1 MNIFHLAHA
10 RHEESPRSVL
20 MRTAYA
26 NGFGSVSAMA
36 RAFGAKESLQPFAW
50 QMRHSKLVGQLA
62 SHVHLNGQQF
72 QASFYTQLGRTS
84 ESPVDVMGLA
94 VPSANIR
101 ADAFSIC
108 PECIKAGTHS
118 SILDLSWL
126 HSCPEHD
133 CKLESACPQCLRTI
147 RWTQISGSH
156 CQCGFDLRNTPKT
169 YWHSL
174 SSHCLLKIFR
184 AKDQAALGR
193 FIFALKALRYTKQP
207 NQTQEILETAARV
220 ADCDTEIFEE
230 LLETSKL
237 LYPCLTLRPL
247 LAPWMASEDSWIK
260 SQVQHL
266 LHSKSDRADAK
277 GTCKCSALQLYQDE
291 MIHALKISQ
300 TKLRSFLT
308 RDLVQR
314 EKGEDTRWKY
324 SAKKLCMLLEHP
336 TGLLLPTEQPSIS
349 ETSTQD
355 CSTHLT
361 IEETAIRLGV
371 YPQAIRSAYSR
382 GFMQTG
388 IRKGPHGRSLLQ
400 VAAVHH
406 FSENFVF
413 IGQLATDLGL
423 PRTTLSAKLL
433 HLGIVPISGP
443 DLDGGLINVYRRE
456 DINDEVQASLQKV
469 VHYKSNAGRKPI
481 GASSLIGE
489 ESTSSTDT
497 ARALGFVLHDLKH
510 LERQGLITRAKNL
523 KTGRHFTS
531 SSVANAKA
539 QLQNM
544 ISLKRF
550 SAQLGMTPQTF
561 SRRFIQSDFLEYLR
575 VGSKTLISIEQI
587 RRVQEHR
594 ELFMSFC
601 EADEI
606 LGASIG
612 HSANL
617 VRQKRLN
624 PVHPH
629 ETGYVSTVR
638 LLRRHDVIE
647 IK

>member
-1 MNIFHLAHA
+1 MI
-10 RHEESPRSVL
+10 
-20 MRTAYA
+20 RTAYA

-50 QMRHSKLVGQLA
+50 QMKHSKLVGQLA

-84 ESPVDVMGLA
+84 ESPVEVMGLA

-108 PECIKAGTHS
+108 PDCIKAGSHS

-126 HSCPEHD
+126 QTCPEHD

-147 RWTQISGSH
+147 RWTQIAGVH

-169 YWHSL
+169 NWHSQ
-174 SSHCLLKIFR
+174 SSHRLLKIFR
-184 AKDQAALGR
+184 TKDQAALGR
-193 FIFALKALRYTKQP
+193 FIFALKALRYTKHSD
-207 NQTQEILETAARV
+207 QTQEILETAARV
-220 ADCDTEIFEE
+220 ADCDTEIFER

-247 LAPWMASEDSWIK
+247 LAPWMASEDAWIK

-266 LHSKSDRADAK
+266 LHSKSDMAEAK

-291 MIHALKISQ
+291 MIHALKISP

-324 SAKKLCMLLEHP
+324 SAKKLCMLLEPP
-336 TGLLLPTEQPSIS
+336 TGLLLPIEQPSIS

-355 CSTHLT
+355 CSTYLT

-388 IRKGPHGRSLLQ
+388 VRKGRHGRRWLQ
-400 VAAVHH
+400 KAAVDH

-433 HLGIVPISGP
+433 HLGVTPISGP
-443 DLDGGLINVYRRE
+443 DLDGGLITVYRRE
-456 DINDEVQASLQKV
+456 DINSRIQTSLQNV
-469 VHYKSNAGRKPI
+469 AHYKSNAGRKPI
-481 GASSLIGE
+481 GSATFTGE

-497 ARALGFVLHDLKH
+497 ARALGVVLHDLKH
-510 LERQGLITRAKNL
+510 LEQQGFITRAKNL

-539 QLQNM
+539 QLENM

-561 SRRFIQSDFLEYLR
+561 SRRFIQSDFLKCLR
-575 VGSKTLISIEQI
+575 IGSKTLVSLEQI

-594 ELFMSFC
+594 ALFISYC

-612 HSANL
+612 HTANL
-617 VRQKRLN
+617 VRQKKL
-624 PVHPH
+624 HPLH
-629 ETGYVSTVR
+629 LHDTGYVSTVR
-638 LLRRHDVIE
+638 LLRRHDINE

>member
-1 MNIFHLAHA
+1 MNLFHLAHA
-10 RHEESPRSVL
+10 RLEESPRSVM

-36 RAFGAKESLQPFAW
+36 RAFGAKESLQPLAW
-50 QMRHSKLVGQLA
+50 QMKHSKLVGQLA
-62 SHVHLNGQQF
+62 GHLHLNGQLF
-72 QASFYTQLGRTS
+72 QDSFYTQLGRTG
-84 ESPVDVMGLA
+84 ESPVNVMGLA

-108 PECIKAGTHS
+108 PDCIKAGTHS
-118 SILDLSWL
+118 SILDLNWL
-126 HSCPEHD
+126 QSCPEHD
-133 CKLESACPQCLRTI
+133 CKLESACPQCRRPI
-147 RWTQISGSH
+147 RWTQLSGAN
-156 CQCGFDLRNTPKT
+156 CRCGFDLRNMPKKNL
-169 YWHSL
+169 HSP

-184 AKDQAALGR
+184 AKDQVALDR

-207 NQTQEILETAARV
+207 NQTQKILETAARV

-230 LLETSKL
+230 LLGATKQ

-260 SQVQHL
+260 SQVQLL
-266 LHSKSDRADAK
+266 LHSQSDIADAK
-277 GTCKCSALQLYQDE
+277 GECKCSALRLYQDE

-314 EKGEDTRWKY
+314 EKGEDTRWTY
-324 SAKKLCMLLEHP
+324 SAKKLCMLLEQP
-336 TGLLLPTEQPSIS
+336 TRVLLPTEQSSIS
-349 ETSTQD
+349 GPSTQD
-355 CSTHLT
+355 CSTRLT

-371 YPQAIRSAYSR
+371 YPQAIRSAHSR

-388 IRKGPHGRSLLQ
+388 VSKGPHGKTLLQ
-400 VAAVHH
+400 VTAVDH

-413 IGQLATDLGL
+413 IGQLASDLGL
-423 PRTTLSAKLL
+423 PRTTLSAKLI
-433 HLGIVPISGP
+433 HLGIAPISGP
-443 DLDGGLINVYRRE
+443 DLDGGLITVYRRE
-456 DINDEVQASLQKV
+456 DINREVKASLQNV
-469 VHYKSNAGRKPI
+469 SHYKSNAGRKTK
-481 GASSLIGE
+481 GSASVTGE

-510 LERQGLITRAKNL
+510 LERQGFISRAKNL

-539 QLQNM
+539 QLEKM
-544 ISLKRF
+544 IPLKRF

-561 SRRFIQSDFLEYLR
+561 SRRFIQSDFLKYLR
-575 VGSKTLISIEQI
+575 IGSKTLVSIEQI

-601 EADEI
+601 EADEF

-612 HSANL
+612 HTANL

-629 ETGYVSTVR
+629 ETGYISTVR